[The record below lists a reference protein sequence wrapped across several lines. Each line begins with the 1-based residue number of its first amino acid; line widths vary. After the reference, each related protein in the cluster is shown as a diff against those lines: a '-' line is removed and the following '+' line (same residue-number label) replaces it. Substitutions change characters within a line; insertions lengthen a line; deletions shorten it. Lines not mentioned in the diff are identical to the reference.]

1 MNKSV
6 KERIV
11 SALKYYRDCWEAL
24 ASLDSLYLQGKVE
37 AMNPRELE
45 DLAMAVMKRELSAV
59 INLGALIGLVLG
71 IFNLFI

>member
-37 AMNPRELE
+37 AMNVAVGIIEREL
-45 DLAMAVMKRELSAV
+45 DRESEV
-59 INLGALIGLVLG
+59 EGE
-71 IFNLFI
+71 

>member
-24 ASLDSLYLQGKVE
+24 AEEDNLYMLGRLDGIDTAIKIVKFEFDKAESEVE
-37 AMNPRELE
+37 GE
-45 DLAMAVMKRELSAV
+45 
-59 INLGALIGLVLG
+59 
-71 IFNLFI
+71 

>member
-37 AMNPRELE
+37 AMNVAIGIVEREL
-45 DLAMAVMKRELSAV
+45 DRESEV
-59 INLGALIGLVLG
+59 EGE
-71 IFNLFI
+71 